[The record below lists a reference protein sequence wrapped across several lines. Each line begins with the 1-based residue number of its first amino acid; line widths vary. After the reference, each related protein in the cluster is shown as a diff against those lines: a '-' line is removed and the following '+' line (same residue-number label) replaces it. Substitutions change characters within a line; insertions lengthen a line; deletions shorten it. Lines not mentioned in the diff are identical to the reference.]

1 MATNRRRFLSLLGVG
16 AAAGPLAAK
25 AVADHEIGSLA
36 GLNRAHSP
44 LASTGLGLYGGEA
57 GQPAAMQSTSSGLTY
72 QQTLIGASDYIKMW
86 GLPEVFELE
95 LRDQSKWIS
104 SLDPDLAC
112 KKSWSMSVKIL
123 EQRQR
128 NYERAVERL
137 KKVGWQQKKRSAI
150 KTVLGFDWPW

>member
-1 MATNRRRFLSLLGVG
+1 LGIG

-44 LASTGLGLYGGEA
+44 LSSTGLGLYGGGA
-57 GQPAAMQSTSSGLTY
+57 GPPAQQNFSGGLTY
-72 QQTLIGASDYIKMW
+72 QQTLIGASDYIKVF
-86 GLPEVFELE
+86 GLPEVVEFE
-95 LRDQSKWIS
+95 LRDQSKWIA

-128 NYERAVERL
+128 NYDRAVERL

-150 KTVLGFDWPW
+150 KTVLGFDWTW